1 MIGARDI
8 EQLFASF
15 LEQVQD
21 ASLREKT
28 VAAWVDACAAGG
40 WSSVQEVERMPFS
53 LLADTKGIGF
63 VEHTRAVTAGAI
75 GLARAQLDHTR
86 NLPYAIDLDYV
97 IVGGLLHDVGKLLE
111 IEGDGKGGYRKSR
124 SGACLRHPI
133 SGTVVAARAGLPEDV
148 LNIIACHSEEGHGR
162 PQRVETVL
170 VHQADF
176 ATFDPLTMK
185 AKGTLIAAKPTQ

>member
-1 MIGARDI
+1 MITAKDI

-15 LEQVQD
+15 LEQVKD
-21 ASLREKT
+21 AGLREKT
-28 VAAWVDACAAGG
+28 VAAWVSACADGG
-40 WSSVQEVERMPFS
+40 WQTVQDVERMPFS

-63 VEHTRAVTAGAI
+63 VEHTRTVTAGAM
-75 GLARAQLDHTR
+75 GLARAQLEHTR
-86 NLPYAIDLDYV
+86 NLPYAIDMDYV
-97 IVGGLLHDVGKLLE
+97 IVGGLLHDVGKLVE
-111 IEGDGKGGYRKSR
+111 IESNGAGGFRKSR

-133 SGTVVAARAGLPEDV
+133 SGTVIAAKAGLPEDV

-185 AKGTLIAAKPTQ
+185 AKGTLIAAKAAT